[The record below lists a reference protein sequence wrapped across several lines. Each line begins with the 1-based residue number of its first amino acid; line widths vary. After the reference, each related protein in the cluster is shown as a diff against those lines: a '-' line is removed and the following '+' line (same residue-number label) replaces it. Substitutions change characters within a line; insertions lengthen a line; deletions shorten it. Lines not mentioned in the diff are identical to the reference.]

1 MFDVAIF
8 TALGWERRAV
18 TEALRAVEPAGRPRT
33 WRGRLADG
41 ASCLVVQT
49 GIGPARAAAAAA
61 AAPPAGAFLAC
72 GCAGALV
79 DWLVAGDLVAAESV
93 IALGADGRPDER
105 LPGVGAGLAAWA
117 AGRGFRVHAGA
128 LVASPVVLGT
138 AAAKAALGATGA
150 LAVEMES
157 GALAAAARARGVPFA
172 ALRAVLDAA
181 GEALPAGAD
190 VIDEAT
196 GEVRAARVLAAIALR
211 PRLWPAAGRLAR
223 QQRVAARRLA
233 AIMAALEMAAI
244 AAPPEVAT
252 AAGG

>member
-49 GIGPARAAAAAA
+49 GIGPARAAAAA
-61 AAPPAGAFLAC
+61 PPAGAFLAC

-93 IALGADGRPDER
+93 VALGADGRPDER

-181 GEALPAGAD
+181 GEALPASAD

-196 GEVRAARVLAAIALR
+196 GEVRAVRALAAIALR

-223 QQRVAARRLA
+223 QQRV
-233 AIMAALEMAAI
+233 
-244 AAPPEVAT
+244 
-252 AAGG
+252 

>member
-49 GIGPARAAAAAA
+49 GIGPARAAA
-61 AAPPAGAFLAC
+61 G
-72 GCAGALV
+72 G
-79 DWLVAGDLVAAESV
+79 
-93 IALGADGRPDER
+93 
-105 LPGVGAGLAAWA
+105 
-117 AGRGFRVHAGA
+117 
-128 LVASPVVLGT
+128 
-138 AAAKAALGATGA
+138 
-150 LAVEMES
+150 
-157 GALAAAARARGVPFA
+157 RGVPFA

-181 GEALPAGAD
+181 GEALPASAD
-190 VIDEAT
+190 VIDEVT
-196 GEVRAARVLAAIALR
+196 GEVGAVRALAAIALR

-223 QQRVAARRLA
+223 QQRAAARRLA

>member
-18 TEALRAVEPAGRPRT
+18 TGALRSAETSGPSGA

-49 GIGPARAAAAAA
+49 GIGRARAAAAAA

-79 DWLVAGDLVAAESV
+79 GWLAAGDLVTAESV
-93 IALGADGRPDER
+93 IALEADGRAGER
-105 LPGVGAGLAAWA
+105 LPAAGAGLAAWA
-117 AGRGFRVHAGA
+117 AGRGFRVHAGG
-128 LVASPVVLGT
+128 LVASPVVLRT
-138 AAAKAALGATGA
+138 AEAKAALRATGA

-157 GALAAAARARGVPFA
+157 GALAAAARARGIPFA
-172 ALRAVLDAA
+172 ALRVVLDGA
-181 GEALPAGAD
+181 GEVLPAGLG

-196 GEVRAARVLAAIALR
+196 GEVRAGRALAAMALH
-211 PRLWPAAGRLAR
+211 PRLWPAAARLAR
-223 QQRVAARRLA
+223 QQRLAARRLG
-233 AIMAALEMAAI
+233 AIMAALEVEAV
-244 AAPPEVAT
+244 AAPREAAT
-252 AAGG
+252 AAGI

>member
-49 GIGPARAAAAAA
+49 GLGPA
-61 AAPPAGAFLAC
+61 
-72 GCAGALV
+72 
-79 DWLVAGDLVAAESV
+79 S
-93 IALGADGRPDER
+93 
-105 LPGVGAGLAAWA
+105 
-117 AGRGFRVHAGA
+117 
-128 LVASPVVLGT
+128 
-138 AAAKAALGATGA
+138 
-150 LAVEMES
+150 
-157 GALAAAARARGVPFA
+157 
-172 ALRAVLDAA
+172 
-181 GEALPAGAD
+181 AD

-196 GEVRAARVLAAIALR
+196 GEVRAVRALAAIALR

-223 QQRVAARRLA
+223 QQRVAARRLG
-233 AIMAALEMAAI
+233 AIMGALEVAAL
-244 AAPPEVAT
+244 AAPTEAAT

>member
-18 TEALRAVEPAGRPRT
+18 TGVLLAVEPAGPPRT

-93 IALGADGRPDER
+93 IALGADGRPDEL

-117 AGRGFRVHAGA
+117 AGRGFRVHAGTLA
-128 LVASPVVLGT
+128 ASPVVLGT

-157 GALAAAARARGVPFA
+157 GALAAAARARGIPFA

-181 GEALPAGAD
+181 GEALPGGAA
-190 VIDEAT
+190 VIDET
-196 GEVRAARVLAAIALR
+196 SGEVRAVRALAEIALR

-223 QQRVAARRLA
+223 RQRVAARRLA
-233 AIMAALEMAAI
+233 AIMAVLEVAAL
-244 AAPPEVAT
+244 AAPREAAT

>member
-1 MFDVAIF
+1 MLDVAIF

-18 TEALRAVEPAGRPRT
+18 TEALRVVEPAGPPRA

-49 GIGPARAAAAAA
+49 GVGPARAAAAAA
-61 AAPPAGAFLAC
+61 AAPSAGTFLAC

-93 IALGADGRPDER
+93 VALGADGYER
-105 LPGVGAGLAAWA
+105 LPAVGAGLAAWA
-117 AGRGFRVHAGA
+117 AGRGFRVHAGVLA
-128 LVASPVVLGT
+128 ASPVVLPT

-157 GALAAAARARGVPFA
+157 GALAAAARARGIPFA
-172 ALRAVLDAA
+172 ALRAVLDEA

-190 VIDEAT
+190 VVDEAT
-196 GEVRAARVLAAIALR
+196 GEVRTARALAAVAFR
-211 PRLWPAAGRLAR
+211 PRLWRAAGRLAR
-223 QQRVAARRLA
+223 QQRVAARRLG
-233 AIMAALEMAAI
+233 AIMAALEVEAL
-244 AAPPEVAT
+244 APPAEAAT

>member
-8 TALGWERRAV
+8 TALGWEQRAV
-18 TEALRAVEPAGRPRT
+18 TAALQAVEPAGPPRT

-93 IALGADGRPDER
+93 IALGADGRPDEC

-128 LVASPVVLGT
+128 LVASPVVLDT
-138 AAAKAALGATGA
+138 AAAKAALGAT
-150 LAVEMES
+150 
-157 GALAAAARARGVPFA
+157 
-172 ALRAVLDAA
+172 

-190 VIDEAT
+190 VIDEAS
-196 GEVRAARVLAAIALR
+196 GEVRAARALAAIALR
-211 PRLWPAAGRLAR
+211 PRLWPAAGRLLR
-223 QQRVAARRLA
+223 QQRVAARRLG
-233 AIMAALEMAAI
+233 AIMGALEVAAL
-244 AAPPEVAT
+244 AAPTEAAT

>member
-18 TEALRAVEPAGRPRT
+18 TEALRVVEPAGPPRA

-49 GIGPARAAAAAA
+49 GVGPARAAAAAA
-61 AAPPAGAFLAC
+61 AAPSAGTFLAC

-93 IALGADGRPDER
+93 VALGADGRPDER

-157 GALAAAARARGVPFA
+157 GALAAAARVRGVPFA

-181 GEALPAGAD
+181 GEALPAAGD
-190 VIDEAT
+190 VIDEGS
-196 GEVRAARVLAAIALR
+196 GEVRAPPPRAAIWLR
-211 PRLWPAAGRLAR
+211 PRVLPVPRRPPGR
-223 QQRVAARRLA
+223 
-233 AIMAALEMAAI
+233 
-244 AAPPEVAT
+244 PPCA
-252 AAGG
+252 

>member
-18 TEALRAVEPAGRPRT
+18 TEALPAVEPAGRPPTRRGRLAHGAPCLGVQDGLGPAPAPPAGRPRP

-49 GIGPARAAAAAA
+49 GIGPARAAAAAG

-93 IALGADGRPDER
+93 VALGADGRPDER

-117 AGRGFRVHAGA
+117 TGRGFRVHAGA

-150 LAVEMES
+150 LA
-157 GALAAAARARGVPFA
+157 
-172 ALRAVLDAA
+172 
-181 GEALPAGAD
+181 
-190 VIDEAT
+190 
-196 GEVRAARVLAAIALR
+196 
-211 PRLWPAAGRLAR
+211 
-223 QQRVAARRLA
+223 
-233 AIMAALEMAAI
+233 
-244 AAPPEVAT
+244 
-252 AAGG
+252 

>member
-8 TALGWERRAV
+8 SALGWGRRAV
-18 TEALRAVEPAGRPRT
+18 TGALRAVEPAGRPRAG
-33 WRGRLADG
+33 RGRLADG
-41 ASCLVVQT
+41 ASCLGVQT
-49 GIGPARAAAAAA
+49 GLGPAGAAAAARA
-61 AAPPAGAFLAC
+61 RPPGGAFLAC

-138 AAAKAALGATGA
+138 AAAKAALGPTGA
-150 LAVEMES
+150 PAVEMDS
-157 GALAAAARARGVPFA
+157 RALAAAARAPRAPFA
-172 ALRAVLDAA
+172 ALRALLDAA

-190 VIDEAT
+190 GIGEARSR
-196 GEVRAARVLAAIALR
+196 VCAR
-211 PRLWPAAGRLAR
+211 P
-223 QQRVAARRLA
+223 
-233 AIMAALEMAAI
+233 
-244 AAPPEVAT
+244 
-252 AAGG
+252 

>member
-1 MFDVAIF
+1 MFDVTIF

-18 TEALRAVEPAGRPRT
+18 TEALRTLEPSGPSGA
-33 WRGRLADG
+33 WHGRLADG

-79 DWLVAGDLVAAESV
+79 GWLVAGDLVAAESV
-93 IALGADGRPDER
+93 IALGAGGRPDER
-105 LPGVGAGLAAWA
+105 LPGAGAGLAGWA

-138 AAAKAALGATGA
+138 AAAKAALGVTGA

-172 ALRAVLDAA
+172 ALRVVLDGA
-181 GEALPAGAD
+181 GEALPAALD

-196 GEVRAARVLAAIALR
+196 GEVRAARALAAIALR
-211 PRLWPAAGRLAR
+211 PRLWPAAGRLLR

-233 AIMAALEMAAI
+233 GIMGTLEVAAI
-244 AAPPEVAT
+244 AAPPEAAK